1 MYNIFDIIKSLLF
14 NKRKIDI
21 NIEDNTF
28 TPYLINRW
36 ISMYSI
42 ELCYFINKTTNFN
55 FKNIFGDSKEDIY
68 NYFFNVIPKVPYK
81 KIQFIKK
88 NKKEIN
94 NEDKELEEMINNYAI
109 NYELSKR
116 EIREYLKLQKEFAKY
131 E

>member
-36 ISMYSI
+36 LSMYSI

-94 NEDKELEEMINNYAI
+94 KEDKELEEMINNYAI